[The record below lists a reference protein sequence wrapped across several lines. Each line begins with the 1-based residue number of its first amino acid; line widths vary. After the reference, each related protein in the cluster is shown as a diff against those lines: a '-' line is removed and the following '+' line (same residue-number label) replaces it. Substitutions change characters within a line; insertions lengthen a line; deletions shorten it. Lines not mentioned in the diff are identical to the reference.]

1 MQSITHAP
9 PYPPLPARFNLAAH
23 VLAQTQSRPDAVA
36 LQVLGE
42 NSTETLTYGAV
53 LRAVQG
59 VASGLLA
66 QGLTPGD
73 RVLMRLGNSVEFPV
87 VFLAAICAGLVP
99 VPTSAQLTGPEVA
112 KLCDLVE
119 PALIVAAP
127 GVPLPDAPP
136 CPILPAHQLA
146 AMHALTPCP
155 FDLGDAN
162 RLAYIIF
169 TSGTSGHPQAVAH
182 AHRAILGR
190 AMMLHGW
197 YGLRASDR
205 LLHAGAFNWTYT
217 LGTGLMDPWTV
228 GATALIPAPGTPA
241 SALPALLATSQAT
254 IFAAAPGV
262 YRQLLRADIPPLPHL
277 RHGLSAGEA
286 LAPATRTAWTQAT
299 KTPVFEAFGM
309 SEISTFISGSPDRP
323 APTGSTGYA
332 QPGRHVA
339 LLAPDGTPVPINT
352 PGILAVHRNDPGLFL
367 GYFRDPD
374 ATISRFAGDWYLT
387 GDIGQM
393 APDGAITYLGRNDDM
408 MNAGGFRVAPSEVE
422 AAMAQHPSITD
433 CAAIEVTVAPGT
445 TIIACVYASAL
456 PLDPATL
463 AAHAETTL
471 ARYKHPRAFHHQ
483 TTLPRTANGKLNRKA
498 LRAAFTPN

>member
-1 MQSITHAP
+1 
-9 PYPPLPARFNLAAH
+9 
-23 VLAQTQSRPDAVA
+23 
-36 LQVLGE
+36 
-42 NSTETLTYGAV
+42 
-53 LRAVQG
+53 
-59 VASGLLA
+59 
-66 QGLTPGD
+66 
-73 RVLMRLGNSVEFPV
+73 
-87 VFLAAICAGLVP
+87 
-99 VPTSAQLTGPEVA
+99 
-112 KLCDLVE
+112 
-119 PALIVAAP
+119 
-127 GVPLPDAPP
+127 
-136 CPILPAHQLA
+136 
-146 AMHALTPCP
+146 
-155 FDLGDAN
+155 
-162 RLAYIIF
+162 
-169 TSGTSGHPQAVAH
+169 
-182 AHRAILGR
+182 
-190 AMMLHGW
+190 
-197 YGLRASDR
+197 
-205 LLHAGAFNWTYT
+205 
-217 LGTGLMDPWTV
+217 
-228 GATALIPAPGTPA
+228 
-241 SALPALLATSQAT
+241 
-254 IFAAAPGV
+254 
-262 YRQLLRADIPPLPHL
+262 
-277 RHGLSAGEA
+277 LSAGEA